1 MVTAGAWM
9 DDQDKLFHVLLLGP
23 MRFTYRNEPVSI
35 QRRQPRI
42 LLIYLACQ
50 GEMVGRLALTNLL
63 WPEEPEEDARRHLR
77 ETLAR
82 LRADLPDPELVITEH
97 DRLGL
102 DFKRV
107 YVDVLDFERTYARV
121 LPVLARMSEHDP
133 LPETVY
139 LQMARVARLW
149 RGEEFAGGANIPE
162 NNELQ
167 TWRLLIAQDLEVH
180 HHELLR
186 RLAAHAAARGD
197 LDVAIQWAR
206 EALRT
211 DPCNSDLH
219 MHILTWLMQ
228 LGRRSDA
235 LSHCDF
241 MYALYAKESDEVPP
255 TLQDFCRQIRQQ
267 LGDEPAARSRLALSG
282 PRTHLVGRQ
291 ALLKDLTLAARRGGM
306 LVLSGEAG
314 IGKTRLAHELHKTL
328 QPEMRLL
335 YVAGYEDNAQTAYL
349 PLITL
354 LRQNVQTHEWQKLGN
369 AWLAAFTA
377 LLPELTL
384 QPPLHLP
391 SPEVVVPVTLYEAL
405 RCLLLRMADPQ
416 PLYLLIDNV
425 HWCDQ
430 ATLSALTYLLEHGL
444 FAQGRAVLVLTY
456 CPAESNPAIEALL
469 RSTAFPVYTVQVD
482 TLDDQAIADLA
493 TELTGCQ
500 LSDAVLHRLA
510 RDSGGNPFFLSEIL
524 RTLLD
529 LNVDLVDLHLLRDL
543 PLSNNLI
550 SLVHRRLRSLSPAAN
565 QLLTQAAILGT
576 SFGLDVLEK
585 AAGMEA
591 EQFVLGLE
599 ELECHHLIRPLD
611 DIPPA
616 GGYVFVHHVVRQV
629 VTMELSLGRARWLHL
644 RAAHAIEQRSTPLSN
659 QEWSL
664 AEHYLAAGE
673 FRLAFEHWIQAAVR
687 AQTLTALDEARMAYH
702 QAEILLSRIAMYL
715 PDEAVYRLY
724 TGWGDV
730 AYDATDFETVEHCY
744 ATLLRLGQQRHSP
757 WLIGSALSG
766 QATLETLRD
775 RPENG
780 LSLVEQARPYLE
792 QSGDLLERMRLSFR
806 QGILLLAAARYH
818 EATDCHKTV
827 LDLGGE
833 TKELPVLN
841 VVTGAEN
848 QLALL
853 SLLMGWP
860 QKAHQIAVRYLR
872 HGRLLGPGQSTANAH
887 LTLCTSHLYL
897 GNYSDALEHYHQAF
911 QQAQDLQ
918 AWILLGYIQTIGAR
932 LFLATGRIDDG
943 WRCATACLEIGKRY
957 GIPPMV
963 SHACCAMGDFYYM
976 LADLPA
982 AKEMYQNGL
991 LDTANFYHHMDCLYR
1006 LGVVQAELGEIE
1018 EGTSRLEEAIRQADQ
1033 AELGLVAMPARM
1045 ARAALWFAQGQPER
1059 ALELSAQTAAEV
1071 EQRGMAALQTEHY
1084 RLQILNALHYRTGIA
1099 AATQQALKIVAI
1111 GRGLS
1116 NPWVELNGQQLLLKL
1131 HAAGA
1136 EPGSDPTTQIETILA
1151 RLSPLTQEPL
1161 MRPAFNDFCHKI
1173 RGNLS

>member
-1 MVTAGAWM
+1 MVVTGAWM

-107 YVDVLDFERTYARV
+107 YVDVLDFERTYDRV

-167 TWRLLIAQDLEVH
+167 TWRLLTAQDLEVH

-241 MYALYAKESDEVPP
+241 MHALYAKEADEVPSAV
-255 TLQDFCRQIRQQ
+255 QDFCRRIRQQ
-267 LGDEPAARSRLALSG
+267 IGDEPAARSRLAISG

-328 QPEMRLL
+328 QPETRLL

-430 ATLSALTYLLEHGL
+430 STLAALTYLLEHGL

-500 LSDAVLHRLA
+500 LSGAVLYRLA

-529 LNVDLVDLHLLRDL
+529 LDVDLVNLHLLRDL

-565 QLLTQAAILGT
+565 QLLAQAAILGT

-629 VTMELSLGRARWLHL
+629 ITMELSLGRARWLHL

-687 AQTLTALDEARMAYH
+687 AQTLAALDEARMAYH

-715 PDEAVYRLY
+715 PDEAIYRLY

-744 ATLLRLGQQRHSP
+744 TTLLRLGQQRHSP

-766 QATLETLRD
+766 QATLEMLRS
-775 RPENG
+775 RPERG
-780 LSLVEQARPYLE
+780 LELIEQARPYLE
-792 QSGDLLERMRLSFR
+792 QSGDLLERMRLYFR
-806 QGILLLAAARYH
+806 QGALLTTAARYRQAA
-818 EATDCHKTV
+818 ECHQVV
-827 LDLGGE
+827 LNLGGE
-833 TKELPVLN
+833 AQDLPLLD
-841 VVTGAEN
+841 VVTRAEN

-853 SLLMGWP
+853 SLMMGWP
-860 QKAHQIAVRYLR
+860 RTGHEIASRYLK
-872 HGRLLGPGQSTANAH
+872 HGRRLGPGQSTANAH
-887 LTLCTSHLYL
+887 LMLCASYFYL
-897 GNYSDALEHYHQAF
+897 GNYADALTHYRQAL
-911 QQAQDLQ
+911 QQSEELQ
-918 AWILLGYIQTIGAR
+918 AWILTGYVRIIGAR
-932 LFLATGRIDDG
+932 LFLASGWVDES
-943 WRCATACLEIGKRY
+943 WRCANACLEIGERY
-957 GIPPMV
+957 GVPTLISQAYCV
-963 SHACCAMGDFYYM
+963 MGDLYRV
-976 LADLPA
+976 LGAWPA
-982 AKEMYQNGL
+982 AKTAYQNGL
-991 LDTANFYHHMDCLYR
+991 LDTIDFYHHLDCFYR
-1006 LGVVQAELGEIE
+1006 LGIVQIELGEVE
-1018 EGTSRLEEAIRQADQ
+1018 VGLERLQEAIHQAEPM
-1033 AELGLVAMPARM
+1033 ELGLIALPARM
-1045 ARAALWFAQGQPER
+1045 ACAAFWFAQGQPDR
-1059 ALELSAQTAAEV
+1059 ALAAGAQTAAEI
-1071 EQRGMAALQTEHY
+1071 EQRGMATLPTGHH
-1084 RLQILNALHYRTGIA
+1084 RLQILNALRCHTDIA
-1099 AATQQALKIVAI
+1099 AAVQQAQEIVAR
-1111 GRGLS
+1111 GRRLP
-1116 NPWVELNGQQLLLKL
+1116 NPWVELIGHQLLVQLRT
-1131 HAAGA
+1131 AGA
-1136 EPGSDPTTQIETILA
+1136 APEDDPDAQIEAILA
-1151 RLSPLTQEPL
+1151 ELSAHSQERQI
-1161 MRPAFNDFCHKI
+1161 RPAFDDFCHKT